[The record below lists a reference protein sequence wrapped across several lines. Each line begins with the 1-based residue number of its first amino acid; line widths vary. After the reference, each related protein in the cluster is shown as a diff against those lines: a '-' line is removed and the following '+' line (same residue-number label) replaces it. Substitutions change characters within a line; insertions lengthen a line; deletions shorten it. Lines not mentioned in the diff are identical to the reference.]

1 LIVQWYISFATNLLL
16 QLSLKR
22 HLAHQYARIR
32 AFQLYRAANA
42 PVQAQSELLTEL
54 IRRGRLTDFGIAH
67 QLQRIQRYADYQKQV
82 PVRKYEDFLPW
93 IDRVVAGEPNVLW
106 PGRPLY
112 LATTSG
118 TTAGTKYIPISKASM
133 PYHIAGA
140 RDVLLLYIKHTGK
153 SGFLDGKM
161 SFLSG
166 SPVLSTNPAGLQTGR
181 LSGIAH
187 HYVPG
192 YLMRNRVP
200 SHATNCIDDWEV
212 KIDQTLNEI
221 LSADLRLIAGI
232 PPWVQMLFERLQH
245 RTQQNPID
253 VWPNLSLYVQGGV
266 DFSPYRALFMQLLGR
281 TVDVV
286 EVYPASEGFIALQ
299 DRPDEEGLM
308 LLVNHGIFYEFIPLS
323 EYGQPNARRL
333 TVGEVELGEHYVIL
347 LTTNAG
353 LWSYE
358 IGDTVKFT
366 SLYPHR
372 IRVTG
377 RTKHY
382 ISAFG
387 EHVIEEEINGSMA
400 QALASAGGIV
410 QEFTVAPL
418 VLPIGSCHEWW
429 IEFKEVPPDMNDFSL
444 QLDKAL
450 QARNSYFRNLREG
463 NILGPVQIKILS
475 AQACREY
482 MRSIGKLGGQNKFVR
497 LSNNRTIVDQ
507 LAYYLKTE

>member
-1 LIVQWYISFATNLLL
+1 M
-16 QLSLKR
+16 
-22 HLAHQYARIR
+22 
-32 AFQLYRAANA
+32 YRVAQN
-42 PVQAQSELLTEL
+42 PIQAQRALLTEL
-54 IRRGRLTDFGIAH
+54 IRRGRTTEFGSAH
-67 QLQRIQRYADYQKQV
+67 EFQRIQSYVEYQQR
-82 PVRKYEDFLPW
+82 VRVRRYEDFLPW

-106 PGRPLY
+106 PGKPLY

-133 PYHIAGA
+133 PYHISGA
-140 RDVLLLYIKHTGK
+140 RDVLLLYIYHTGN
-153 SGFLDGKM
+153 SAFLDGKM

-166 SPVLSTNPAGLQTGR
+166 SPVLSSNPAGIQTGR

-200 SHATNCIDDWEV
+200 SHATNCIDDWEI
-212 KIDQTLNEI
+212 KIEQTLNEI
-221 LSADLRLIAGI
+221 SSTDLRLIAGI
-232 PPWVQMLFERLQH
+232 PPWVQMLFERLQQ
-245 RTQQNPID
+245 RTNRTPIEI
-253 VWPNLSLYVQGGV
+253 WPHLSLYVQGGV
-266 DFSPYRALFMQLLGR
+266 DFSPYRALFMQLLGKS
-281 TVDVV
+281 VDVV

-299 DRPDEEGLM
+299 DKPDVEGLL

-333 TVGEVELGEHYVIL
+333 TVGEVELGEQYVIL

-377 RTKHY
+377 RTKHF

-400 QALASAGGIV
+400 EALSIAGGIV

-429 IEFKEVPPDMNDFSL
+429 IEFKEAPSNIQEFSR
-444 QLDKAL
+444 QLDQAL
-450 QARNSYFRNLREG
+450 QNRNSYYRHLREG
-463 NILGPVQIKILS
+463 NILGPIQIKILS
-475 AQACREY
+475 THACREY

-497 LSNNRTIVDQ
+497 LSNNRAIVEQ
-507 LAYYLKTE
+507 LAKYLKPE